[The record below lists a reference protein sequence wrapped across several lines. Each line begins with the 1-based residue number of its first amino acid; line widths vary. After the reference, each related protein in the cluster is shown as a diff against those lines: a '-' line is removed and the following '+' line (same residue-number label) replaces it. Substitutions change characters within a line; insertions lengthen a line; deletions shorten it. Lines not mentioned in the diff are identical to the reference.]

1 MVSKVEEE
9 LMKRVEPLPDYSI
22 IFLHIDPNQ
31 YFPVLQQMM
40 ENFVNVK
47 DQGGIYITT
56 TRPAR
61 AIKNRLSMKKID
73 LEDIFFVDCIS
84 YSVGA
89 NIKDEDEILYVESPT
104 QLESVMLK
112 TYWLLK
118 KVETDQKFVFLDSL
132 NTLGIY
138 NDERMLSE
146 FFHTFINKLRTQEV
160 FGVILSVGEDPPKEV
175 IKMLELVCDEKIDI
189 RKTKENGE

>member
-1 MVSKVEEE
+1 VSSIEED
-9 LMKRVEPLPDYSI
+9 LMKRIESLPDYSI
-22 IFLHIDPNQ
+22 IYLHIDPNQ
-31 YFPVLQQMM
+31 YFPVLQKMM
-40 ENFVNVK
+40 DNFVNEK

-61 AIKNRLSMKKID
+61 AISNRLSMKKID
-73 LEDIFFVDCIS
+73 LMDVFFVDCIS

-89 NIKDEDEILYVESPT
+89 NIKEGDNILYVESPT

-118 KVETDQKFVFLDSL
+118 KIETEQKFVFLDSL

-160 FGVILSVGEDPPKEV
+160 FGVILSVGEDPPKDV
-175 IKMLELVCDEKIDI
+175 IKMLELVCDEAIDM
-189 RKTKENGE
+189 RKTKKVKEA